1 MRPILSLLLLSLPFV
16 LAAQR
21 APRTIAPGMSR
32 AQVVAAVGTPTTER
46 TVGEHRYL
54 FYRNDC
60 GRRCGMNDLVILR
73 RDSVVDAIFRDPSRR
88 YAGTSSSPSAIP
100 AGEAAARGTASSES
114 AAPARRPSP
123 SARPNDA
130 TPSIPLNRPTLEPA
144 PTKQPAPRA
153 P

>member
-1 MRPILSLLLLSLPFV
+1 MRPILSVLLLSLPFV

-32 AQVVAAVGTPTTER
+32 AQVVAALGAPTTER
-46 TVGEHRYL
+46 TVGEHGYL

-73 RDSVVDAIFRDPSRR
+73 RDRVIDAIFRDPARR

-100 AGEAAARGTASSES
+100 ASEAAARAAGTPVS
-114 AAPARRPSP
+114 APRGGRPSRRP
-123 SARPNDA
+123 RPNDA
-130 TPSIPLNRPTLEPA
+130 TPSIPVNPPALAPA

>member
-32 AQVVAAVGTPTTER
+32 AQVVAALGAPTTAR
-46 TVGEHRYL
+46 TVGDHSYL
-54 FYRNDC
+54 FYHNDC

-88 YAGTSSSPSAIP
+88 YAGTSSSPAAIP
-100 AGEAAARGTASSES
+100 ASEAAARGAD
-114 AAPARRPSP
+114 AAGPARRPSP

-130 TPSIPLNRPTLEPA
+130 TPSIPLNPPTLAPA
-144 PTKQPAPRA
+144 PAKQPAPRA